1 MFRVLARVMAMWDCC
16 DDHCRCKGCP
26 LSADLLLHMSEKGI
40 ELMAQGAVELI
51 TRPDASISAG
61 MASESSPQM

>member
-1 MFRVLARVMAMWDCC
+1 MFRALARVMAMWDCC

-40 ELMAQGAVELI
+40 ELIAQGAVELI
-51 TRPDASISAG
+51 ARCVYLSG
-61 MASESSPQM
+61 HGFGGSPQM